1 MGRSLIRLSDELKS
15 AVAVLT
21 RVAEKYDGEG
31 EGEKRVKRDNIREG
45 EHERGGSEGGRG
57 GEAGGDDDATAAK
70 AGLEGVMEAVSGRS
84 MVRGLTRSWRHLFG
98 TKQAE

>member
-1 MGRSLIRLSDELKS
+1 M
-15 AVAVLT
+15 
-21 RVAEKYDGEG
+21 
-31 EGEKRVKRDNIREG
+31 
-45 EHERGGSEGGRG
+45 RGGSDGGRG